1 MNYIAKNSNN
11 ILQLQKNNLYAY
23 NNIKVQDR
31 NDMDD
36 HTVKNILSH
45 LRCIEDAKEN
55 PEVVF
60 TDGEYEEQYLGRE
73 YEENSEGR

>member
-1 MNYIAKNSNN
+1 MI
-11 ILQLQKNNLYAY
+11 
-23 NNIKVQDR
+23 VQDR

-60 TDGEYEEQYLGRE
+60 TYGEYEEQYLGRE